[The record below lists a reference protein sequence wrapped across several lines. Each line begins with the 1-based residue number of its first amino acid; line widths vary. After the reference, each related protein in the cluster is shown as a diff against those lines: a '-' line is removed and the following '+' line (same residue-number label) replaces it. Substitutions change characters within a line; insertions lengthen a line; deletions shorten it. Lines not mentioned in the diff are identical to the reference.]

1 MCHYNS
7 WRLFG
12 GSVTFTQIFKLEL
25 DKDWPLGGGASTMET
40 QMRQAKH
47 TAKEKGVVL
56 VSVCQKIGHP

>member
-1 MCHYNS
+1 MCKYNS

-47 TAKEKGVVL
+47 TAKEKGVVWYQC
-56 VSVCQKIGHP
+56 VRK